1 MVVVVVRWWLVS
13 AVAAARACAFGTA
26 MPCAGCDCGCGCDW
40 DEAGVS
46 GAWGGVMKEPE
57 RARRATTTLFVWA
70 YGNETLSPIY
80 ENLCNDS
87 AQAGCSYQAQLGLYL
102 AILGVTVHVIL
113 SYALNINPFERAVR
127 HVYLTLSLSLRD

>member
-1 MVVVVVRWWLVS
+1 MSHKRHFPLMVVACFVVIVMFYVPL
-13 AVAAARACAFGTA
+13 AVIGY
-26 MPCAGCDCGCGCDW
+26 
-40 DEAGVS
+40 
-46 GAWGGVMKEPE
+46 
-57 RARRATTTLFVWA
+57 WA